1 MATSYSS
8 LAGMVRSVVLPILG
22 AVPDGAIMLFSGLG
36 PDAQEQLQVG
46 VGALA
51 GSTIMLLTIPW
62 GGCIL
67 VGGVPIGK
75 SGDAAYGRKAI
86 AAAQTKSSSDYIA
99 NLNSYGVTPDSTI
112 QENAKLMVG
121 TALCYLLI
129 QGPAFQ
135 YAKGPA
141 KGETPDELNEVVAG
155 TEHWW
160 SLAGLVASVA
170 LFFYYIAK
178 MMQQSGEGLHQDKI
192 DGAVVK
198 QLESNQNISLSG
210 IIGPILAD
218 AKSHHQKGATPLAE
232 QLLDEKDKKR
242 LKKLLTPF
250 FKKYDIDGDGRIST
264 SELVS
269 LLKDIGEKPKQEDIS
284 EWMKKLDTT
293 KSGFIDNGEL
303 VDSLL
308 SYIREKIVSED
319 SSAPEG
325 SMASAADVEDPDE
338 EESEEAEMPEEFSTM
353 TYQEQQSH
361 IKMKAAKLMAIGLS
375 LILVFSDPMVE
386 VMSNVG
392 DRLTIPP
399 FYVAFTLA
407 PLASNASELLASIG
421 YAGKKS
427 KKTITVALAALEG
440 AACMNNTFCLA
451 IFMLLVYLKGLAW
464 KFTAET
470 LSILLIE
477 LIVAAVAMQKT
488 QTMVHAIFVLSLFPI
503 SIVFVAVLEG
513 MGFD

>member
-1 MATSYSS
+1 MPRHRLCRPHAHAHAHASQRTR
-8 LAGMVRSVVLPILG
+8 APC
-22 AVPDGAIMLFSGLG
+22 APAGLG

-170 LFFYYIAK
+170 LFFYYVAK

-198 QLESNQNISLSG
+198 QLESNQVRKGSL
-210 IIGPILAD
+210 PV
-218 AKSHHQKGATPLAE
+218 P
-232 QLLDEKDKKR
+232 R
-242 LKKLLTPF
+242 P
-250 FKKYDIDGDGRIST
+250 R
-264 SELVS
+264 
-269 LLKDIGEKPKQEDIS
+269 
-284 EWMKKLDTT
+284 
-293 KSGFIDNGEL
+293 
-303 VDSLL
+303 
-308 SYIREKIVSED
+308 
-319 SSAPEG
+319 
-325 SMASAADVEDPDE
+325 
-338 EESEEAEMPEEFSTM
+338 
-353 TYQEQQSH
+353 
-361 IKMKAAKLMAIGLS
+361 
-375 LILVFSDPMVE
+375 
-386 VMSNVG
+386 
-392 DRLTIPP
+392 
-399 FYVAFTLA
+399 VAQ
-407 PLASNASELLASIG
+407 
-421 YAGKKS
+421 AGG
-427 KKTITVALAALEG
+427 T
-440 AACMNNTFCLA
+440 
-451 IFMLLVYLKGLAW
+451 
-464 KFTAET
+464 
-470 LSILLIE
+470 
-477 LIVAAVAMQKT
+477 
-488 QTMVHAIFVLSLFPI
+488 
-503 SIVFVAVLEG
+503 
-513 MGFD
+513 